1 MTGPIRVYL
10 FMWRIWVAED
20 SNYVI
25 YCEDLD
31 HEVSAWLLEG
41 LEAKISHTCGQSYL
55 HGKALIKT
63 LDTQPPVIIFGW
75 YWSMHMDLPQ
85 VVAEST
91 LYDCWERKTGSSI
104 FGKFL
109 DSSPWVSSLS
119 FFNLYPC
126 CNRLCCCFS
135 VAKLC
140 LTLCDP
146 MHCSTL
152 GSSVLHYLPE
162 FAQIHVH
169 WASDAI

>member
-63 LDTQPPVIIFGW
+63 LDTQPPVISLVGIDPCIWICHRLLLSQHSMTAGRGKLGALYLENSWTLPHGSLPLVSLIFI
-75 YWSMHMDLPQ
+75 L
-85 VVAEST
+85 VVI
-91 LYDCWERKTGSSI
+91 DCVVV
-104 FGKFL
+104 FQL
-109 DSSPWVSSLS
+109 LS
-119 FFNLYPC
+119 CAWLFVTPC
-126 CNRLCCCFS
+126 T
-135 VAKLC
+135 AA
-140 LTLCDP
+140 
-146 MHCSTL
+146 H
-152 GSSVLHYLPE
+152 
-162 FAQIHVH
+162 
-169 WASDAI
+169 

>member
-1 MTGPIRVYL
+1 MTGLIRVYL

-85 VVAEST
+85 VVAKSLHSMTAGRGKLGALYLENSWT
-91 LYDCWERKTGSSI
+91 LPHGSLPLVSLIFILVVIDCVVV
-104 FGKFL
+104 FQL
-109 DSSPWVSSLS
+109 LS
-119 FFNLYPC
+119 CAWLFVTPC
-126 CNRLCCCFS
+126 T
-135 VAKLC
+135 AA
-140 LTLCDP
+140 
-146 MHCSTL
+146 H
-152 GSSVLHYLPE
+152 
-162 FAQIHVH
+162 
-169 WASDAI
+169 